1 MNFEDFSSEQRIKKN
16 VVELNQILQCLRES
30 QYMYLIN
37 NQLIKIDMFKIN
49 LKESYV

>member
-16 VVELNQILQCLRES
+16 VVELNKILQCLRES
-30 QYMYLIN
+30 KYMYLIN